1 MSFKYLLFCSISL
14 FVLGCSSDKIDEDD
28 KTIDS
33 SKSETTVDPKEFE
46 RENIQKLRTSLTSP
60 ARLYNQGQDV
70 VIPSNLLKISVM
82 KEYDDDYIH
91 FRNLYRVWNNLQSDY
106 NQVKK
111 EYQTI
116 ANRLEYANNHRDIQQ
131 FTVLI
136 QYEFDRSMIGDAQM
150 YHYAGTMVGYG
161 GGGATV
167 VISSTKKIS
176 SGYLT
181 SYFIHSG
188 LRSVRLRSGYYRDV
202 PEWIWALKVEEDKKD
217 LSLLNKKIENIEK
230 ELEGK
235 KNELD
240 NKFVYIK
247 EKYSRIL
254 DIYEEVG
261 LLSIETSDV
270 SDISSNTAKS
280 GGKILN
286 DGGKDILAK
295 GVVWGRSENPSLES
309 NHGFTDE
316 GSGVGEFSSNII
328 NLNRGVKYYVRAYVT
343 NKSGTSYG
351 SEISF
356 STLDVPRIATNDVFN
371 IMKRSAKVGGYITN
385 DGGQL
390 VTERGIVWSTSQHP
404 TLTNNKLILGE
415 GSGSFT
421 SEIAELKPETTYYVR
436 AYATN
441 SVGTAYGNQVS
452 FTTINIPNVLYT
464 ASIKN
469 VTSNSA
475 VSGGSIS
482 RDGGAP
488 IVERGV
494 VWSTSSQPTILHNKI
509 TNDRDTGSFTSEI
522 AELKPETTYYV
533 RAYATNNVGTAY
545 GNQVS
550 FTTER
555 KYGTVTDIDNNEYRT
570 VWIGK
575 QMWMA
580 ENLRVTRFRNGS
592 NITNITSALK
602 WAENR
607 SDPAWSYY
615 GNESANDSR
624 LGKLYNS
631 QAVRDSRGLCPTGWR
646 IPSVDDWKE
655 LRDYFEDNPNAKRD
669 FSVVSAGFRNGGRP
683 HVGASGQFFHGP
695 DTRLNDAYYWATH
708 NYIKWSDYTSRNYK
722 IGGNH
727 ELGGGYSVRCIER

>member
-452 FTTINIPNVLYT
+452 FTT
-464 ASIKN
+464 
-469 VTSNSA
+469 
-475 VSGGSIS
+475 
-482 RDGGAP
+482 
-488 IVERGV
+488 
-494 VWSTSSQPTILHNKI
+494 
-509 TNDRDTGSFTSEI
+509 
-522 AELKPETTYYV
+522 
-533 RAYATNNVGTAY
+533 
-545 GNQVS
+545 
-550 FTTER
+550 ER